1 MKFKKSHKIALSL
14 VLTKSGMSIVN
25 WTIFMWYLTY
35 NWLAFDSSVN
45 QLLLHDQIK
54 DRVIKYLE

>member
-35 NWLAFDSSVN
+35 N
-45 QLLLHDQIK
+45 
-54 DRVIKYLE
+54 